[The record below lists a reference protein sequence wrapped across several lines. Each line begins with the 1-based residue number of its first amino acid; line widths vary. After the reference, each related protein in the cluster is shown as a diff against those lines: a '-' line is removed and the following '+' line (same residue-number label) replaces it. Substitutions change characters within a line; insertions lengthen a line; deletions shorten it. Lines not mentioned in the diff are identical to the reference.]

1 MLRRITVLGAFAI
14 VFTLF
19 AQSASADPLKAKNS
33 SVFTANCGA
42 TQLMVSVN
50 GNGEFTPAHVIGS
63 TAVFIPTAF
72 NLTFSF
78 TPTGGTT
85 QSETDTSAKA
95 HQPKNAV
102 TCELP
107 AALNTFT
114 TPLTNGHLKLNYLLP
129 LLPDAVVKGLERGT
143 SRLPLAFKPLV
154 LDGEPVVCAERTDG
168 LRCGNRPA

>member
-1 MLRRITVLGAFAI
+1 MLRRVTLIAFFAI
-14 VFTLF
+14 VLAVF
-19 AQSASADPLKAKNS
+19 AQSASADPLNAKS
-33 SVFTANCGA
+33 SAVFTANCGA
-42 TQLMVSVN
+42 TQLRVVVN

-78 TPTGGTT
+78 TPTGGAT

-95 HQPKNAV
+95 HQPSNV

-114 TPLTNGHLKLNYLLP
+114 SPEGTFTLSGTVTGFFTPAH
-129 LLPDAVVKGLERGT
+129 
-143 SRLPLAFKPLV
+143 
-154 LDGEPVVCAERTDG
+154 
-168 LRCGNRPA
+168 